1 MGQGQFL
8 YIPLCFLLINPPR
21 IHLKSGLV
29 SLHSTM
35 FSINLNGCRSYSG
48 KGTPLHSTMFSIN
61 RMAEGSAAWKM

>member
-35 FSINLNGCRSYSG
+35 FSINPRC
-48 KGTPLHSTMFSIN
+48 
-61 RMAEGSAAWKM
+61 AAVESEPVTAFTFHYVFY